1 MWLVRAALAA
11 LSFQLGANVIHK
23 NRKGGVRGHWVV
35 TPAGLDTI
43 SLPCFM
49 SEMIRRSYC
58 NSFNF
63 DPLPSRLLLIIVYQ
77 YKQSS
82 RCYHCITPD
91 LATLQP
97 ATCPYYTIRSN
108 PTLSGHFTVIFASCS
123 TCWMVF
129 QFVAVGRSVSVGW
142 LVLSI
147 IVIIMVTL
155 RWRQTYQFIWLSI
168 FWPQNLTTWVISFA
182 PR

>member
-1 MWLVRAALAA
+1 M
-11 LSFQLGANVIHK
+11 IHK

-129 QFVAVGRSVSVGW
+129 QFVAVGRSVECW
-142 LVLSI
+142 LAGLVYYCHNNGNITLAPNLPVYMI
-147 IVIIMVTL
+147 IYL
-155 RWRQTYQFIWLSI
+155 
-168 FWPQNLTTWVISFA
+168 LTTKPYYMSHQFCSEIILNCLNFML
-182 PR
+182 PH